1 MRKDKTRGG
10 SAIVRRASKTNK
22 GNIMMK
28 IKITVIDKND
38 ELVLALFYDSEKVK
52 SLKKI
57 FGEQVVNTMAQKIKE
72 GKKVN
77 IEII

>member
-1 MRKDKTRGG
+1 
-10 SAIVRRASKTNK
+10 
-22 GNIMMK
+22 MMK